1 MFVHCRNL
9 HVPPGQSAA
18 VVQALWWFEPPAQRL
33 PPASVGDVPLRV
45 IAVPVHAALLN
56 DIPWSGTVEGSG
68 TPTPAPPK

>member
-1 MFVHCRNL
+1 M
-9 HVPPGQSAA
+9 PPGQSAA

-33 PPASVGDVPLRV
+33 PPASAGDAPLSVIVVPLHV
-45 IAVPVHAALLN
+45 AVLN